1 MQSVVSNSRALQ
13 AYILTVD
20 AEDGPRRKSSMQ
32 TWAASEISYQFIQGY
47 TAEEVSSFDYNGLTN
62 FFRYKRPLTAGEIAV
77 YKGHRKI
84 WQRIVEDGVYVGLVL
99 EDDAMIIDNEH
110 LKTFLTDV
118 LLQLDYRSWDI
129 IKLFNFTAKN
139 VISTR
144 HAGNSKLVL
153 HRRPA
158 NGAVGYLINPQAAK
172 RLLCRKRVFRPIDE
186 DLSHPWELGL
196 RVWSASKNLLSE
208 VSPELGGSL
217 LEGER
222 HLLDVASRRQTI
234 RFAAK
239 RNILELE
246 KQLRSILYA
255 RKILADERSLVD
267 GWS

>member
-1 MQSVVSNSRALQ
+1 M
-13 AYILTVD
+13 
-20 AEDGPRRKSSMQ
+20 
-32 TWAASEISYQFIQGY
+32 
-47 TAEEVSSFDYNGLTN
+47 
-62 FFRYKRPLTAGEIAV
+62 
-77 YKGHRKI
+77 
-84 WQRIVEDGVYVGLVL
+84 
-99 EDDAMIIDNEH
+99 
-110 LKTFLTDV
+110 

-144 HAGNSKLVL
+144 HAGNSKFVC
-153 HRRPA
+153 HKRPA
-158 NGAVGYLINPQAAK
+158 NGAVGYLINPPAAK
-172 RLLCRKRVFRPIDE
+172 RLLRRKRIFRPIDE

-208 VSPELGGSL
+208 VSHELGGSL

-222 HLLDVASRRQTI
+222 HLLDEASRRNAI
-234 RFAAK
+234 RFGAK

-246 KQLRSILYA
+246 KQLRSTLYA